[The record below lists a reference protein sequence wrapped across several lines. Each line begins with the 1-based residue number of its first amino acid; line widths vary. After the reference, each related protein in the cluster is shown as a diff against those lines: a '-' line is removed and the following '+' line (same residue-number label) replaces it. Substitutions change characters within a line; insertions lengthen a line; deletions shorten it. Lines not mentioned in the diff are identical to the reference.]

1 MSSVNPICSPVF
13 NPSPRLRT
21 LLGEARPGGEE
32 ADRSAWSHATEQ
44 LLPPRSPAGGPAE
57 GGDDIAPL
65 WLIEPRDPGLR
76 GKLGQPADAQP
87 LAQAR
92 GAPGPWLQCLLSND
106 GSLHCLYVTSSHS
119 TSADGFYLPNGGL
132 LIARPSERFR
142 VSRTGVLAGDRLSHR
157 LPSPLEVWRHRLFAR
172 TVAAPSNG
180 LRSGRGDLEGAVA
193 ILPAERWGPLRPWPP
208 SSASAGA
215 AWDHH
220 ALGFYALLL
229 AIAAALNVLLG
240 IVAALN
246 PDSAPTTDFVAAG
259 SLLTVAAGVMYVV
272 RPGLE
277 SRQCSGNVLLSLGR
291 HGTHVTALLALIAQ
305 IVLRPDES
313 FFWLYTLPLAALL
326 AAGPR
331 RAVRW
336 LILLSLSAA
345 QYGVMT
351 IAGKSP

>member
-1 MSSVNPICSPVF
+1 MAGVDPLCNPVGCPVF
-13 NPSPRLRT
+13 NPSPRLRA
-21 LLGEARPGGEE
+21 LLGEARPGGE
-32 ADRSAWSHATEQ
+32 AAHRSPWSRATEE
-44 LLPPRSPAGGPAE
+44 LLPPRSPAGGLAAG
-57 GGDDIAPL
+57 GGDIASL

-76 GKLGQPADAQP
+76 GKLGQSADAQP

-92 GAPGPWLQCLLSND
+92 RAQGPWPQCPLPND

-132 LIARPSERFR
+132 LIARPAECFR
-142 VSRTGVLAGDRLSHR
+142 VSRTAVLAGDRLSHR

-180 LRSGRGDLEGAVA
+180 LCSGRGDLEGAVA

-208 SSASAGA
+208 SSA

-220 ALGFYALLL
+220 ALGFYVLLL

-240 IVAALN
+240 IVAASN
-246 PDSAPTTDFVAAG
+246 PDSAPATDFVAVG

-272 RPGLE
+272 RPGLA

-291 HGTHVTALLALIAQ
+291 HGTHFTALLALIAQ
-305 IVLRPDES
+305 IALRPDES
-313 FFWLYTLPLAALL
+313 FSGSTRSRSPCCWPPGH
-326 AAGPR
+326 AG
-331 RAVRW
+331 
-336 LILLSLSAA
+336 LSR
-345 QYGVMT
+345 G
-351 IAGKSP
+351 